1 MSDNFL
7 KTIFLM
13 LRMDIGTIEAVS
25 GGLYSSRIS
34 IGMTEEMH
42 EKLLRHLTNDVGV
55 FFLED
60 LKTHGETLMGFPV
73 VITRDVPGCKLWV
86 MRETLLPEEGEE
98 DEPES
103 DH

>member
-7 KTIFLM
+7 KMIFLM

-42 EKLLRHLTNDVGV
+42 EKLLKHLTNDVGV
-55 FFLED
+55 FFLSD
-60 LKTHGETLMGFPV
+60 LKTKGETLMGFPV
-73 VITRDVPGCKLWV
+73 VVVRGMEGCKVWV
-86 MRETLLPEEGEE
+86 MRETLLPEEGDD
-98 DEPES
+98 DEY
-103 DH
+103 

>member
-7 KTIFLM
+7 KMIFLT
-13 LRMDIGTIEAVS
+13 LRMDIGTIEAAS
-25 GGLYSSRIS
+25 GGMYSSRIS

-73 VITRDVPGCKLWV
+73 IVVKGMEGCKVWV
-86 MRETLLPEEGEE
+86 MRETLLPEEVDD
-98 DEPES
+98 DEY
-103 DH
+103 